1 MNTFLFNLLTFIV
14 RRLINAQLFEHIR
27 DMVNAQM
34 DNNLTGEQKRAAVKQ
49 ELTELTG
56 ALREDFHKTA
66 PYLVNLAIESAVA
79 LIKK

>member
-49 ELTELTG
+49 ELTELNG
-56 ALREDFHKTA
+56 ALLEDFHKTA